1 MTINQACHNL
11 ALVSVMD
18 ILIFAGLAEHKLISK
33 ILPLVNRGDVKRI
46 VLLRINPLAHEKV
59 TCVTP
64 PGVLRWCQ
72 FLSYVYLFF
81 AALMVN
87 FRCRFSYA
95 IGIHFWPHA
104 LLALLVGKI
113 FNRKFVMVLAEEPG
127 YWRNNRLFNYAVRSA
142 YRVGV
147 RGKASREYL
156 LQQGAESGKIFIPPN
171 VFAFSRQAGKES
183 ERQYDIIF
191 IGSFT
196 KVKRLDIFL
205 DVIEDLRKRMSD
217 VRVLIVG
224 EGPVESEIKKFINE
238 KSLQR
243 QVTVA
248 GYQRDIYSCLNGS
261 KVFLLTSESEG
272 LPMAVVEAMSAGL
285 PCVVPAVG
293 DITDVARHEDNA
305 LVVEPLNV
313 RAFSEACYRLLS
325 DRQFYAKLS
334 ENARK
339 IAQEKKDEYSL
350 TGAMGVWEDVLGKER

>member
-1 MTINQACHNL
+1 
-11 ALVSVMD
+11 
-18 ILIFAGLAEHKLISK
+18 
-33 ILPLVNRGDVKRI
+33 
-46 VLLRINPLAHEKV
+46 
-59 TCVTP
+59 
-64 PGVLRWCQ
+64 
-72 FLSYVYLFF
+72 
-81 AALMVN
+81 
-87 FRCRFSYA
+87 
-95 IGIHFWPHA
+95 
-104 LLALLVGKI
+104 
-113 FNRKFVMVLAEEPG
+113 MVLAEEPG